1 MNFVQRKVELITRIW
16 RLLSVLFAAC
26 LVCDK
31 NKVSQSLWSI
41 ICEIYDS
48 VITQKTVGV
57 KNEVPKLQKS
67 GMTFVEKSWCHSEDL
82 FCVALAIRVRLF
94 PPIRPFL
101 FFQVI

>member
-31 NKVSQSLWSI
+31 KKVSQSLWSI

-57 KNEVPKLQKS
+57 KNEVPKLQNK
-67 GMTFVEKSWCHSEDL
+67 WDD
-82 FCVALAIRVRLF
+82 FC
-94 PPIRPFL
+94 
-101 FFQVI
+101 